1 MKAILFDTEQTAET
15 FSPPSGQMPPV
26 HSRATSKKVGGS
38 SVSEEEEEQKVEEE
52 REEGGGGG
60 ALPGCVRMDG
70 DRDPEQLRGN
80 WALLMTQLR
89 QDPRVSQLLST
100 RPGQYLLSHPALAPT
115 LLLFAAFAV
124 LPVALFL
131 AFAVVTF
138 IISATGFVFFQG
150 LLLFVGGMSLLCA
163 LVGVAFFS
171 VVVSLIFNVF
181 YFVLSS
187 ILSHPR
193 LTKHKLQ
200 EEEGGRSKLLEDQ

>member
-1 MKAILFDTEQTAET
+1 PF
-15 FSPPSGQMPPV
+15 
-26 HSRATSKKVGGS
+26 R
-38 SVSEEEEEQKVEEE
+38 
-52 REEGGGGG
+52 
-60 ALPGCVRMDG
+60 CVRMDG

-89 QDPRVSQLLST
+89 QDPRVTCQYFYDLSLGSVIDDPSLLSRSLCAFTLLST
-100 RPGQYLLSHPALAPT
+100 RPGQYLLSHPTLAPT

-187 ILSHPR
+187 ILNSWFSNRGNYTNP
-193 LTKHKLQ
+193 T
-200 EEEGGRSKLLEDQ
+200 G